1 VELRRQLNLEK
12 KRALE
17 QTEMMS
23 QVKEKLESEN
33 HKQQNHIIEK
43 EDMIRNLTKELRHQ
57 EKKMYDIQSM
67 FNGGVGVSN
76 SLNMSGMMGGLG
88 PMGD

>member
-1 VELRRQLNLEK
+1 LEK

-43 EDMIRNLTKELRHQ
+43 EDMIRNLTKELRNQ

>member
-1 VELRRQLNLEK
+1 
-12 KRALE
+12 
-17 QTEMMS
+17 MMS

-33 HKQQNHIIEK
+33 HKQQTHIIEK
-43 EDMIRNLTKELRHQ
+43 EDRIRNLTKELRSQ

-88 PMGD
+88 PMGE

>member
-1 VELRRQLNLEK
+1 
-12 KRALE
+12 
-17 QTEMMS
+17 MMS

>member
-1 VELRRQLNLEK
+1 
-12 KRALE
+12 
-17 QTEMMS
+17 MMS

-88 PMGD
+88 PMGDQMHHRGAS